1 MQEMAF
7 SRPYILTLV
16 WSAFATQHFLFI
28 QTPEKISHV
37 APGFR
42 KDFNCSKKKKTEKL
56 NNVITSLTIIFNK
69 KILHLC

>member
-16 WSAFATQHFLFI
+16 WSTFATQHFLFI

-42 KDFNCSKKKKTEKL
+42 KDFNCSKKKTEKL
-56 NNVITSLTIIFNK
+56 NNVITSLTIIFNNTTSA
-69 KILHLC
+69 LN

>member
-37 APGFR
+37 TPGFR
-42 KDFNCSKKKKTEKL
+42 KDFNCSKKKKQK
-56 NNVITSLTIIFNK
+56 N
-69 KILHLC
+69 

>member
-16 WSAFATQHFLFI
+16 WSAFATQQFLFI

-42 KDFNCSKKKKTEKL
+42 KDFNCSKKKTEKL
-56 NNVITSLTIIFNK
+56 NNVITSLTIIFNNTTSA
-69 KILHLC
+69 LN